1 MNEKTK
7 EALESLN
14 RALVRLE
21 EALKESKNQ
30 TGSTLYI
37 DGTIQ
42 RFEFCI
48 ELLWKT
54 LRRALLELGLESGS
68 PREAIQMGY
77 QAGLIQNEKLWLQM
91 LRDRNQTSH
100 TYEEETAR
108 EIFERIPEYYKLMTN
123 TLTEIQ
129 KRV

>member
-7 EALESLN
+7 ESLESLN